1 MQTVELSYLGL
12 IARATGQRQERRE
25 LPPGAT
31 LGDLLRDLERE
42 YGEQVG
48 ELLFGDGRGLLCSA
62 LVAIDGKA
70 VRDLETP
77 LRQEGSAVRIL
88 VMSPMMIGG

>member
-12 IARATGQRQERRE
+12 IARATGRRQERRE

-31 LGDLLRDLERE
+31 LGALLRDLERQ

-48 ELLFGDGRGLLCSA
+48 ELLFDDDRALLCNA
-62 LVAIDGKA
+62 LVAVGGKA

-77 LRQEGSAVRIL
+77 LPQDGSAVRIL